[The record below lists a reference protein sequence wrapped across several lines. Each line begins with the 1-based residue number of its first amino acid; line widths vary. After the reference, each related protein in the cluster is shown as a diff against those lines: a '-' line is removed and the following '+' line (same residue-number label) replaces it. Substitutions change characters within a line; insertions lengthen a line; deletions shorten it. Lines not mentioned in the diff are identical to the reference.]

1 MGNTDAALNQV
12 RQWLEPSEETL
23 VAVKQRRDDVL
34 ATARKFTGAL
44 RTYKS
49 GSVGHH
55 TANDD
60 TDADGGVVLDRRHY
74 PELGP
79 DGDNVGPSDIMEQ
92 MREWLREQLKGQYPN
107 IQFRV
112 TKRAIKIS
120 FNEPLPGGTDPTAD
134 LVVALTRKEPE
145 AGLWIP
151 NRDQERWDAS
161 HPERHTEL
169 VRAEPGELRRKRAR
183 VIRLVKGWNK
193 GFSDP
198 GLSGFNITAL
208 ALEAVAQAGTLGET
222 VAGFFEYAASS
233 LKQRRTKDP
242 AHVAPDLKLL
252 GDREV
257 VIGRLERAGKKMRH
271 ALANDVDKNEV
282 EATLAGLYPK
292 CPAFS
297 EESLAR
303 ERMAENLRM
312 GHSPTLTSGGLTF
325 ISSGSVAKPIKVT
338 RAYGNE

>member
-1 MGNTDAALNQV
+1 MGNTDAALSQV
-12 RQWLEPSEETL
+12 RQWLEPSDETL
-23 VAVKQRRDDVL
+23 VAVRQRRDDVL
-34 ATARKFTGAL
+34 AAASKFTGAL

-49 GSVGHH
+49 GSLGHH

-60 TDADGGVVLDRRHY
+60 TDADCGVVLDRRHY
-74 PELGP
+74 AELGP
-79 DGDNVGPSDIMEQ
+79 DGDNVGPSDIVEK
-92 MREWLREQLKGQYPN
+92 MREWLREQLKGQYPD

-134 LVVALTRKEPE
+134 LVVALTRKEPQ

-151 NRDQERWDAS
+151 NRDQGRWDAS

-169 VRAEPGELRRKRAR
+169 MRAEPGELRRKRAR

-193 GFSDP
+193 GFSEP

-208 ALEAVAQAGTLGET
+208 ALESVTQAGTLGEA
-222 VAGFFEYAASS
+222 VADLFEYAASS
-233 LKQRRTKDP
+233 LKQGLTKDP
-242 AHVAPDLKLL
+242 AHVAPPLKVL

-257 VIGRLERAGKKMRH
+257 VIDRLERAGEKMRH
-271 ALANDVDKNEV
+271 ALANEADKNEV
-282 EATLAGLYPK
+282 AATLAGLYPK

-303 ERMAENLRM
+303 ESFAENLRNRL
-312 GHSPTLTSGGLTF
+312 SPALTSGALTF
-325 ISSGSVAKPIKVT
+325 SSSGSAAKPMKAT
-338 RAYGNE
+338 RAFGE